1 MKKFCHPELNYYKE
15 LDLVEIV
22 EDIINLDPN
31 MRFVAIIDQKG
42 QIVES
47 IMKSGK
53 TSLKSQKEEE
63 HFCQQVLQRRKMRTD
78 FDKTLGKVRYVH
90 VEREKLTQMVIY
102 PKNFTI
108 YFTLEPEMSIDSK
121 LKILNKI
128 KKMTSH
134 L

>member
-1 MKKFCHPELNYYKE
+1 M
-15 LDLVEIV
+15 EIV
-22 EDIINLDPN
+22 EDILDLDPK

-42 QIVES
+42 NIAES

-63 HFCQQVLQRRKMRTD
+63 HFCKQVVKRRTMREE
-78 FDKTLGKVRYVH
+78 FDGTLGKVRYVH
-90 VEREKLTQMVIY
+90 VEREKVTQMVIY

-108 YFTLEPEMSIDSK
+108 YFTLEPEMTIENK